1 MTFSLDPFST
11 NRLTKSFECFH
22 QKLSNH
28 VLLLMLDCKE
38 YPFLVKEDV
47 QILHGDNFGDQL
59 AFYKMLFCLQT
70 VVKAL

>member
-1 MTFSLDPFST
+1 MYSSKVEQPRFII
-11 NRLTKSFECFH
+11 K
-22 QKLSNH
+22 
-28 VLLLMLDCKE
+28 LDCKE
-38 YPFLVKEDV
+38 YSFLVKEDV